1 MSDHEQ
7 LHEALE
13 REGDDLERAGDALA
27 DDVEAAK
34 DARDRAAADAFIATP
49 GEGERAAPGDPVGD
63 LAEVGDHF
71 GDNGPPPEASYP
83 SKE

>member
-13 REGDDLERAGDALA
+13 DQADNLEQDNERLGEEI
-27 DDVEAAK
+27 EAAR
-34 DARDRAAADAFIATP
+34 DARDRAAADDFIATP
-49 GEGERAAPGDPVGD
+49 GAGERAAPGDPVGD
-63 LAEVGDHF
+63 LTEVGDHF
-71 GDNGPPPEASYP
+71 GDDGPPPEASYT